1 MKGASSAQVLR
12 HGVFAVA
19 VGVVGAAASV
29 VLCLVVGWAYDL
41 VCAHGWLLYLLPIF
55 AVASLLLYRAL
66 RLPLDTTT
74 HTVIN
79 DICADRSISPALAPG
94 ILLGTALSILGG
106 ASVGKEA
113 AALHMGASLGDLV
126 ARPLKLRP
134 LTGVWKGGSRADGAG
149 GADGGDGAVGSAGA
163 SKGADNAGGAAASGG
178 VHAYAASCGM
188 AACFAALFF
197 APLGSTAFVIELSR
211 YDRSVWRHAPFM
223 LLACFVAFGLASIIG
238 IGDVIPKVPLPA
250 LSWPVVG
257 QCVVIAVAC
266 ALVGTVYIQIIDGA
280 QRLTKRISQ
289 NYYLWAALGG
299 VLMAVLVTLFDWR
312 GFEGTGA
319 NLLSDALAG
328 RAGGWTFAVKA
339 LLTIVCLGL
348 WLRGGEIMPTFTVG
362 ELHGHDPGRSGLLG
376 GCGARR
382 LLRRH
387 EPLPGDRLPHG
398 LRDFRL
404 GRCARVRFGRGRLL
418 LPRPRC
424 GIVRAR
430 GHRHSEARD
439 FGGAGAP
446 CREEA
451 VTAGEFVGNCPCG
464 AACGWVSY
472 QIVRL
477 QKKL

>member
-1 MKGASSAQVLR
+1 MKGAARAQVLR
-12 HGVFAVA
+12 HGVFVVA

-66 RLPLDTTT
+66 KLPLDITT

-79 DICADRSISPALAPG
+79 DICADRPISPALAPG
-94 ILLGTALSILGG
+94 ILLGTAVSILGG

-126 ARPLKLRP
+126 ARPLNLRP
-134 LTGVWKGGSRADGAG
+134 MTGIWKGESHADGAG

-163 SKGADNAGGAAASGG
+163 SKGAAGGAGSGGGASGG

-299 VLMAVLVTLFDWR
+299 VLMTVLVTLFDWR

-362 ELHGHDPGRSGLLG
+362 ALLG
-376 GCGARR
+376 ASCTVMTQGDPAFSAAVGLVAFFAAMSRCPVTAFLMGC
-382 LLRRH
+382 
-387 EPLPGDRLPHG
+387 EI
-398 LRDFRL
+398 
-404 GRCARVRFGRGRLL
+404 FGW
-418 LPRPRC
+418 
-424 GIVRAR
+424 
-430 GHRHSEARD
+430 
-439 FGGAGAP
+439 AGAP
-446 CREEA
+446 AFALA
-451 VTAGEFVGNCPCG
+451 VAVSFSLGRDVGLYGRG
-464 AACGWVSY
+464 ATGILKRATSAARA
-472 QIVRL
+472 RL
-477 QKKL
+477 VVKKP

>member
-79 DICADRSISPALAPG
+79 DICADRPISPALAPG

-149 GADGGDGAVGSAGA
+149 GADGGDGAVGSAG
-163 SKGADNAGGAAASGG
+163 GASGG

-289 NYYLWAALGG
+289 NYYL
-299 VLMAVLVTLFDWR
+299 
-312 GFEGTGA
+312 
-319 NLLSDALAG
+319 LSDALAG
-328 RAGGWTFAVKA
+328 RAGRWTFAVKA

-362 ELHGHDPGRSGLLG
+362 ALLG
-376 GCGARR
+376 ASCTVMTQGDPAFSAAVGLVAFFAAMSRCPVTAFLMGCEIFGWAAAPAFA
-382 LLRRH
+382 LAVAVS
-387 EPLPGDRLPHG
+387 
-398 LRDFRL
+398 FSL
-404 GRCARVRFGRGRLL
+404 GRDVGLYGRGAT
-418 LPRPRC
+418 
-424 GIVRAR
+424 GILKRATSAARAR
-430 GHRHSEARD
+430 L
-439 FGGAGAP
+439 
-446 CREEA
+446 
-451 VTAGEFVGNCPCG
+451 VV
-464 AACGWVSY
+464 
-472 QIVRL
+472 
-477 QKKL
+477 KKP